1 MVADQAWPTET
12 GLKGRT
18 DLRGIQPNSG
28 DRDYSRLSALLGKC
42 GWGNNMKCRH
52 PGRCPC
58 RSRKFDPV
66 GFAL

>member
-28 DRDYSRLSALLGKC
+28 DRDHSRLSALRGKC

-52 PGRCPC
+52 PGRCP
-58 RSRKFDPV
+58 S
-66 GFAL
+66 

>member
-18 DLRGIQPNSG
+18 DLRGIEPNSG

-52 PGRCPC
+52 PGRCP
-58 RSRKFDPV
+58 S
-66 GFAL
+66 